1 MFAFF
6 NLQMELTL
14 LNKISELTRDIETN
28 YPELYQFLDENP
40 ITIPNMS
47 APKIDLD
54 VLENY
59 YNSLKDLLEKHKRKN
74 R

>member
-1 MFAFF
+1 
-6 NLQMELTL
+6 MEITL

-47 APKIDLD
+47 APKIDPKE
-54 VLENY
+54 LENY
-59 YNSLKDLLEKHKRKN
+59 YNSLKDLLEKHKRKI